1 MRRYYITLLVALC
14 ALACTDPNEKEI
26 FEGVGLGLPETDYV
40 VDAEAGNVHV
50 DVISNATYSVSSQ
63 ADWVSVPTQAKG
75 REGFEVSYTE
85 NAGAARIA
93 QICVSLSDSMK
104 DTLYLRQ
111 KGAYVP
117 EVDFEAGS
125 SLVLDG
131 SAAGSAQYN
140 ITTNLADE
148 EISMSLVQDADKE
161 VWISDIR
168 LDDSVISFNYE
179 ANSGDDMRI
188 TRIHLNYVDEY
199 GYETYKTLFVT
210 QKNQA
215 DDMVAP
221 VSLSQLR
228 SSAGAAE
235 MVEND
240 LIIEGIVVSNKESGN
255 MGDNTQY
262 SIINI
267 DYSVCQRTV
276 YLESE
281 DGSCGVMLLT
291 ESEEDNVFAQFDK
304 VSLSLKGCVLSKVD
318 VPGTDRQ
325 GRPVSYCRVDGLTV
339 DNIISVE
346 KGTGAPLKE
355 KHIKDLGPDDIFT
368 YVTLKDCELP
378 FRKGSLTPVNEKL
391 TNASNIG
398 KTNKFPVSIHDREG
412 SSIYV
417 FTNTTCPYRRDGSR
431 LPYGSGDMKG
441 IVVYELFSRF
451 IYQDNNS
458 GDEDSYGN
466 LGWYQLRHTCRE
478 DFAMAKDRSDSDFSA
493 ILAEWRYILGASQEK
508 YYATDGDKTAYFTH
522 SAKHSITLYDDFSYL
537 GPVGTSEDGFF
548 GKNAG
553 NRNGLGVILENG
565 VDWMGPDY
573 VGQNSENA
581 FKVNNTSNGEGAGI
595 SPSNIG
601 AAWHTNVNWDTSKKI
616 PAGLV
621 LNFSTRNISSDKMS
635 LHLALMSVISNG
647 GLTGP
652 RQFNVD
658 WSLDNATWT
667 KAGSF
672 TISDYGGATGV
683 PATQLW
689 QTPGY
694 IPVTVEL
701 PASELC
707 GKETVYVR
715 IFPDESMRIGSY
727 TEYITSKVPTNS
739 YPRTAYNY
747 IGIRYNK

>member
-1 MRRYYITLLVALC
+1 MRRFYILLFVALC
-14 ALACTDPNEKEI
+14 ALACTDPNEKVI
-26 FEGVGLGLPETDYV
+26 FEGAGLGLPQTDYI
-40 VDAEAGNVHV
+40 VDATAGTVHI
-50 DVISNATYSVSSQ
+50 DVISNITYTVSSL
-63 ADWVSVPTQAKG
+63 ADWVTVPTQANG
-75 REGFEVSYTE
+75 RGGFDVSFSE
-85 NAGAARIA
+85 NTGAARVA
-93 QICVSLSDSMK
+93 MICISNSESMT

-111 KGAYVP
+111 KSAYP
-117 EVDFEAGS
+117 LEIRFENGS
-125 SLVLDG
+125 SVVLDG
-131 SAAGSAQYN
+131 STPASKQLN
-140 ITTNLADE
+140 LNTNLKDE
-148 EISMSLVQDADKE
+148 EIQLELASADSQ
-161 VWISDIR
+161 VTWISD
-168 LDDSVISFNYE
+168 LELKNSVVSFNYE
-179 ANSGDDMRI
+179 ANETSSLRLARI
-188 TRIHLNYVDEY
+188 LLKYIDEY
-199 GYETYKTLFVT
+199 GYETYETLYVT

-215 DDMVAP
+215 DDVMET
-221 VSLSQLR
+221 VSLAQLR
-228 SSAGAAE
+228 SSAGAATT
-235 MVEND
+235 VEND

-262 SIINI
+262 SMINI

-281 DGSCGVMLLT
+281 DGSCGVMILT
-291 ESEEDNVFAQFDK
+291 ESEEDNIFAQFDK
-304 VSLSLKGCVLSKVD
+304 VRLSLKGCLLSKVD
-318 VPGTDRQ
+318 VLGTDRL
-325 GRPVSYCRVDGLTV
+325 GRPVSYCRIDGLTLE
-339 DNIISVE
+339 NIISVE
-346 KGTGAPLKE
+346 HGISAPLKE

-391 TNASNIG
+391 TNAADMA

-412 SSIYV
+412 SSMYV

-451 IYQDNNS
+451 IYKDNDS
-458 GDEDSYGN
+458 GDEDTYGN

-537 GPVGTSEDGFF
+537 GPVGTTEDGFF

-581 FKVNNTSNGEGAGI
+581 YKVNNTSNGEGAGI

-635 LHLALMSVISNG
+635 LHLALMSVISSG
-647 GLTGP
+647 GVTGP
-652 RQFNVD
+652 RYFNVD
-658 WSLDNATWT
+658 WSLDNLSWT
-667 KAGSF
+667 KADSF
-672 TISDYGGATGV
+672 IISDYGGATGV

>member
-1 MRRYYITLLVALC
+1 MRRYYITLFVALC

-26 FEGVGLGLPETDYV
+26 FEGFGLGLPKTDYV
-40 VDAEAGNVHV
+40 VEAAAGTVHI
-50 DVISNATYSVSSQ
+50 DVISNGTYSVSSQ
-63 ADWVSVPTQAKG
+63 ADWVSVPTQASGRKG
-75 REGFEVSYTE
+75 FDVSFNE
-85 NAGAARIA
+85 NTGAARVAMIWVVTSE
-93 QICVSLSDSMK
+93 IMT

-111 KGAYVP
+111 KSAYP
-117 EVDFEAGS
+117 LELRFETGS
-125 SLVLDG
+125 SVLLDG
-131 SAAGSAQYN
+131 STPGSKQLN
-140 ITTNLADE
+140 LNTNLKDE
-148 EISMSLVQDADKE
+148 EIQLELASADSQ
-161 VWISDIR
+161 VTWISD
-168 LDDSVISFNYE
+168 LELKNSVVSFKYE
-179 ANSGDDMRI
+179 ANETSGMRLA
-188 TRIHLNYVDEY
+188 RILLNYIDEN
-199 GYETYKTLFVT
+199 GYEAYETLYVT
-210 QKNQA
+210 QKNQT
-215 DDMVAP
+215 DDVVTP
-221 VSLSQLR
+221 VSLSELR

-235 MVEND
+235 TVESD

-262 SIINI
+262 SKINI

-281 DGSCGVMLLT
+281 DGSCGIMILT
-291 ESEEDNVFAQFDK
+291 ESEEDNAFAQFDK

-325 GRPVSYCRVDGLTV
+325 GRQVSYCRVDGLTV

-378 FRKGSLTPVNEKL
+378 FRKGSLTPVNEEL
-391 TNASNIG
+391 TNASNMA
-398 KTNKFPVSIHDREG
+398 KVNKFPVAVHDREG

-451 IYQDNNS
+451 IYQDNDS

-522 SAKHSITLYDDFSYL
+522 SLKHSITLYDDFSYL
-537 GPVGTSEDGFF
+537 GPVGTKSSGFF
-548 GKNAG
+548 GKNPK
-553 NRNGLGVILENG
+553 NINGLGVILEDG
-565 VDWMGPDY
+565 TDWMGPDY
-573 VGQNSENA
+573 KGQNSENA
-581 FKVNNTSNGEGAGI
+581 YKVNNTDSGKGAGI

-601 AAWHTNVNWDTSKKI
+601 AAWHTNVNWDTKKKT
-616 PAGLV
+616 PEGLI
-621 LNFSTRNISSDKMS
+621 LIFSTKNISSDKLS
-635 LHLALMSVISNG
+635 LHLAMMSVISSG
-647 GLTGP
+647 GVTGP
-652 RQFNVD
+652 RDFNVD
-658 WSLDNATWT
+658 WSLDRATWT
-667 KAGSF
+667 TAGSF

-707 GKETVYVR
+707 GKEIVYVR
-715 IFPDESMRIGSY
+715 IFPDESMKIGSY

>member
-1 MRRYYITLLVALC
+1 MRRYYMTLFVSLC

-26 FEGVGLGLPETDYV
+26 FEGVGFGLPATDYV
-40 VDAEAGNVHV
+40 VDAAAGTVHV
-50 DVISNATYSVSSQ
+50 DVISNATYSVLSQ
-63 ADWVSVPTQAKG
+63 ADWVSVPAQAKG

-111 KGAYVP
+111 KGAYIP

-131 SAAGSAQYN
+131 SAAGLAQYN

-148 EISMSLVQDADKE
+148 EISMSLVPDADKE
-161 VWISDIR
+161 VWISDVR

-221 VSLSQLR
+221 MSLSQLR

-235 MVEND
+235 MVESD

-281 DGSCGVMLLT
+281 DGSCGIMILT
-291 ESEEDNVFAQFDK
+291 ESEEDNIFSQFDK

-339 DNIISVE
+339 SNVISIDQ
-346 KGTGAPLKE
+346 GTGAPLKE

-391 TNASNIG
+391 TNAADMA
-398 KTNKFPVSIHDREG
+398 KTNKFPVSIHDNEG
-412 SSIYV
+412 SSMYV

-451 IYQDNNS
+451 IYKDNDS
-458 GDEDSYGN
+458 GDEDTYGN

-478 DFAMAKDRSDSDFSA
+478 DFAMAKDRGDSDFSA

-522 SAKHSITLYDDFSYL
+522 SSKHSITLYDDFSYL
-537 GPVGTSEDGFF
+537 GPVGTKASGFF

-553 NRNGLGVILENG
+553 NINGLGVILENG

-581 FKVNNTSNGEGAGI
+581 YKVNNTSSGEGAGI

-601 AAWHTNVNWDTSKKI
+601 AAWHTNVNWDTDNKR

-621 LNFSTRNISSDKMS
+621 LNFSTRNIATDKLS
-635 LHLALMSVISNG
+635 LHLAMMSVISSG
-647 GLTGP
+647 GVTGP
-652 RQFNVD
+652 RYFNVD
-658 WSLDNATWT
+658 WSLDNLSWT
-667 KAGSF
+667 TAGSF
-672 TISDYGGATGV
+672 IISDYGGATGV

-715 IFPDESMRIGSY
+715 IFPDSSMKIGSY